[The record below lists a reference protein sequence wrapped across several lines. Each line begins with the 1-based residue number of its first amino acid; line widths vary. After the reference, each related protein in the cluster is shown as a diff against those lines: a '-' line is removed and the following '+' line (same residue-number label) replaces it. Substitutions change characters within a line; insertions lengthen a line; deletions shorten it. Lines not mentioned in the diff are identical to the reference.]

1 MPEMLE
7 LGRLK
12 QKQNRRI
19 TPGLSQPGLHGK
31 FQVRRS
37 QECLPKTLKKVGTG
51 GLKRWPGGKRTRCS
65 YSPSTP
71 FPAPTA
77 SSPPSYNSRSTEH
90 TPSCGF

>member
-51 GLKRWPGGKRTRCS
+51 GLKRWPGGTENAVFLQS
-65 YSPSTP
+65 IHSIPSTYSQ
-71 FPAPTA
+71 FT
-77 SSPPSYNSRSTEH
+77 TLL
-90 TPSCGF
+90 